1 MGRRIVVVGAGIAG
15 LGAAYELQKRGYD
28 VSVLER
34 EERVGGRMS
43 STEWKGTWI
52 DLGAEFVATPG
63 IPDDLLA
70 DLGILA
76 ERRPYPGGKVAPRIL
91 RDGVPHEFDYS
102 SPTGVLR
109 YRGMSVAS
117 RAALA
122 RMLPAFAKQAR
133 ITRGNTFEIWRGA
146 WADDESIQ
154 TWLSRINPEFLE
166 YAMEPFFELYCGWE
180 PHNLSKGAFLPMM
193 LIPRLPEIHTWP
205 EGLGTV
211 TRALAG
217 QLDVTTGADV
227 SSVDLSADPVTVTY
241 SVGGAEKRL
250 DADLVLV
257 ATPGS
262 KVRNLVGGLSEQRR
276 LFFDRVEYVP
286 HELAFFA
293 VSRPPEGVPTPGVFI
308 PRKEDPEVAAIGY
321 NHSTT
326 SEDVWFLRI
335 SMKTHVIRRNLD
347 TPDDVWIDRMIESA
361 SRLYPDVADVVTDA
375 HVTRWRDALPA
386 FPPGSIRRMAEFMA
400 LPPQRGVAFCGDY
413 LATGATSAAYQS
425 GLRAAEEID
434 VRLGPVTGP
443 GDRRG

>member
-1 MGRRIVVVGAGIAG
+1 MSAPRVLVVGAGIAG

-34 EERVGGRMS
+34 SNHVGGRMS

-70 DLGILA
+70 ELGILA
-76 ERRPYPGGKVAPRIL
+76 QRRPYPGGKVAPRIL
-91 RDGVPHEFDYS
+91 RDGVSHEFDYS

-117 RAALA
+117 RARLA
-122 RMLPAFAKQAR
+122 KMLPAFAKQAR
-133 ITRGNTFEIWRGA
+133 ITGRNHFEIWRGA
-146 WADDESIQ
+146 WADDESVQ
-154 TWLSRINPEFLE
+154 TWLGRTNPEFLE
-166 YAMEPFFELYCGWE
+166 YAIEPFFELYCGWE

-211 TRALAG
+211 TRALASR
-217 QLDVTTGADV
+217 LDVTTGTDV
-227 SSVDLSADPVTVTY
+227 TRVDLSADPVTVTHT
-241 SVGGAEKRL
+241 VGSDEKTEE
-250 DADLVLV
+250 ADLVLM

-262 KVRNLVGGLSEQRR
+262 RVGEIVDGLGEQRR

-286 HELAFFA
+286 HELAFFT

-308 PRKEDPEVAAIGY
+308 PRKEDPEVAAVGY
-321 NHSTT
+321 DRSTT
-326 SEDVWFLRI
+326 SDDVSFLRI

-347 TPDDVWIDRMIESA
+347 TPTDLWVERMIESA
-361 SRLYPDVADVVTDA
+361 SRLYPDIADTVTDSK
-375 HVTRWRDALPA
+375 VIRWRDALPA
-386 FPPGSIRRMAEFMA
+386 FPPGSIRRLADFVG

-413 LATGATSAAYQS
+413 LVTGATSAAYQS

-434 VRLGPVTGP
+434 VRLGSA
-443 GDRRG
+443 